1 MPLPMKIWKTR
12 PAHFVLIE
20 ILTKKGDMQEND
32 LFNALQDEYE
42 DLGYKDFN
50 DLLLR
55 MEVAGKIRTTSMSR
69 GKKRVELVV
78 K

>member
-1 MPLPMKIWKTR
+1 MMIE
-12 PAHFVLIE
+12 VLH
-20 ILTKKGDMQEND
+20 KKGDMQETD

-50 DLLLR
+50 DLLLKL
-55 MEVAGKIRTTSMSR
+55 EVAGKIRTTSLSR